1 MRLLSLL
8 PLVGLA
14 ACGGDPRAGDIALAA
29 AERIGVAMQ
38 LYDTSSRYPVDQ
50 GTNVRLTLP
59 GDDVTVVRLT
69 VDGGGTCAP
78 SGDCDAEL
86 RAALAYATARAAE
99 ARAILDVFAACGLR
113 VFANDGLEGANLGTR
128 DAFVAG
134 FVWVDAALDPARVRA
149 CAADLAARRRSLPW
163 AGMPADYQF
172 SFYDFPD
179 TAAAPPLLAT
189 WPDHLR
195 ATMRDIGMRP
205 YTNFAA
211 RIADGRAILRPP
223 ETITPSG

>member
-99 ARAILDVFAACGLR
+99 ARAILDAFAACGLR
-113 VFANDGLEGANLGTR
+113 VFAIDGLEGANLGTR

-134 FVWVDAALDPARVRA
+134 FVWIDAAPDPARVRA
-149 CAADLAARRRSLPW
+149 C
-163 AGMPADYQF
+163 
-172 SFYDFPD
+172 
-179 TAAAPPLLAT
+179 AAAPPLLAT

-195 ATMRDIGMRP
+195 AKMRDIGMRP

-211 RIADGRAILRPP
+211 RIADGRASLQPP
-223 ETITPSG
+223 ETITPPG